1 MLLILFLW
9 VLGSKRAGGSA
20 GKPGSAKAAAEAGK
34 TIQDQATAAAQTG
47 AADVTPAD
55 GKAPSLD
62 ASRHNTQGKGLQ
74 QTLFAATVIL
84 TVTISSKFTRVV
96 KSHHKTKRIKTESM
110 N

>member
-1 MLLILFLW
+1 MAICFFWW

-34 TIQDQATAAAQTG
+34 TTQDQAAAAQTG

-62 ASRHNTQGKGLQ
+62 ASRHNTQGKGLRH
-74 QTLFAATVIL
+74 TLFAATVI
-84 TVTISSKFTRVV
+84 FCC
-96 KSHHKTKRIKTESM
+96 HHQL
-110 N
+110 